1 MANPTLEQV
10 TAYYRREHQ
19 AGDRAYSPVL
29 VFLRGAARIAGDKR
43 FLGNVKESGA
53 IYWSDVL
60 EEGTW
65 SGTEEILI
73 KAAASLFRS
82 AEYPISLG
90 DAARKLDEDQAEL
103 LIAMLRARMTG
114 RVPEQYS

>member
-1 MANPTLEQV
+1 MAHPTLAEV

-29 VFLRGAARIAGDKR
+29 VFLRGAPRIAEDKR
-43 FLGNVKESGA
+43 FLGNVGESGA
-53 IYWSDVL
+53 IYWTDVL
-60 EEGTW
+60 GEGTW

-82 AEYPISLG
+82 DEYPISLG
-90 DAARKLDEDQAEL
+90 AAARQLDKHQANL
-103 LIAMLRARMTG
+103 LIEMFRARMTG
-114 RVPEQYS
+114 EVPEYYS